1 MLASRDGWILLL
13 FVVFCLILLL
23 LFLLWQVSFHKK
35 PVSNDASEDIAVRP
49 LQSGRGRSTP
59 WRRHT
64 TQQENNTAEA
74 TTTTTTDS
82 ASVVVPS
89 TKKLKKK
96 KEAHREAE
104 RERKQAL
111 AAAREA
117 QRERLERE
125 RQREEEEREERER
138 RKEERLAELERA
150 RREKEE
156 LEAKEYEKWKSSIEL
171 TEQGQEEEEVSED
184 LLPQFISYIMEKKL
198 VVLEQLA
205 LEMNMKTEDV
215 IQRIQSLQ
223 EQGQLT
229 GVFDDRGKFIY
240 ISWEEME
247 AVANLI
253 TSRGRISIK
262 ELSRRC
268 LDFIHLDGKYE

>member
-1 MLASRDGWILLL
+1 MWTSRDGWILL
-13 FVVFCLILLL
+13 FVVFCLILVL

-35 PVSNDASEDIAVRP
+35 PDSNVASEDIAVRP
-49 LQSGRGRSTP
+49 LQSERGRSTP
-59 WRRHT
+59 WRRHA

-74 TTTTTTDS
+74 TTTDS

-89 TKKLKKK
+89 AKKLKKK

-253 TSRGRISIK
+253 TTRGRISIK